1 MSDLTLPEAR
11 AERDSLA
18 ARVDVLDKVGV
29 LATLPDDM
37 HVTTDMVATFY
48 AVDADAVRQ
57 IVVRNREEL
66 DDDGYRVVT
75 RAVFESDIA
84 SLSNIDPRARTI
96 ALFPR
101 RAVLRVGMLLR
112 DSPVARRVRD
122 YLLDAEKPA
131 DAGRARAE
139 LLTRADLARMVL
151 EAEEEKAI
159 IAAALESAAPAI
171 AYHERYVSN
180 DDAALIEVW
189 GAQFGMTKPA
199 AFDLLRE
206 RKVIYRKHIGRRW
219 SESKKKLVDEY
230 EHRAYGAFIDWFD
243 LRPQHNAPRHHNG
256 QVKQTLYVRQ
266 AFALQ
271 LAAKCGL
278 SGQLTI
284 DGGAA

>member
-112 DSPVARRVRD
+112 DSAVARRVRD
-122 YLLDAEKPA
+122 YLLDTEKPA
-131 DAGRARAE
+131 DTGRARAE

-219 SESKKKLVDEY
+219 SESKKQLVDEY

>member
-1 MSDLTLPEAR
+1 MSDLTVPEAR
-11 AERDSLA
+11 SQRDSLA
-18 ARVDVLDKVGV
+18 ARVDVLDKVGK

-48 AVDADAVRQ
+48 EVDADAVRWH
-57 IVVRNREEL
+57 VKNNREEL

-75 RAVFESDIA
+75 RAEFEREFDSP
-84 SLSNIDPRARTI
+84 SNLDPRARTI

-112 DSPVARRVRD
+112 DSDVARRVRD
-122 YLLDAEKPA
+122 YLLDSERPA
-131 DAGRARAE
+131 DTGRARAE

-151 EAEEEKAI
+151 EAEEEKAV

-171 AYHERYVSN
+171 AYHDRYVAN
-180 DDAALIEVW
+180 GDAATVKSWAAQVGLTEPKAYALLVDRKIVYRTLIGERW
-189 GAQFGMTKPA
+189 SN
-199 AFDLLRE
+199 RE
-206 RKVIYRKHIGRRW
+206 QRKVA
-219 SESKKKLVDEY
+219 EY
-230 EHRAYGAFIDWFD
+230 EYRAYSKYLDWFD

-256 QVKQTLYVRQ
+256 QVRQTLYVRQ
-266 AFALQ
+266 MFALQ